1 MWYMQDS
8 VFVEQ
13 YVELFSAGNFSFVIF
28 KQLIFL
34 HLIPKKKY
42 TTQRR
47 KVGYYKTFKKQ
58 SEEDKSIL
66 E

>member
-1 MWYMQDS
+1 MRYMQDS

-28 KQLIFL
+28 KQLTFL

-42 TTQRR
+42 TQRR

-58 SEEDKSIL
+58 SEEDKSIVQ
-66 E
+66 